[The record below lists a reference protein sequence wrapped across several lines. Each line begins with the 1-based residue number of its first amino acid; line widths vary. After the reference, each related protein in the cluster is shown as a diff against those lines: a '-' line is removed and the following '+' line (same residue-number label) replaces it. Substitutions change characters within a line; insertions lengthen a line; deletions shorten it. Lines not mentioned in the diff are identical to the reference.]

1 MKKIV
6 LAIAL
11 VLALGFGAKA
21 QIGLSD
27 AFLNDWGSSDL
38 LRDSGFGLVIFPGL
52 PGEHGGMG
60 DVPGAPLGSGLLI
73 LGALGAGY
81 AIIKKKDE

>member
-11 VLALGFGAKA
+11 VLALGLAANA
-21 QIGLSD
+21 QIGFSD
-27 AFLNDWGSSDL
+27 AFLNDWDQSDK
-38 LRDSGFGLVIFPGL
+38 LRDGGIGLILPVL

-60 DVPGAPLGSGLLI
+60 DVPGTPLGSGLFI

-81 AIIKKKDE
+81 ATIRRRKE